1 MFLWSWMRGAS
12 VQQEYLT
19 LVWRHSAP
27 RAETDPC
34 MHATSVVPICGF
46 VHRKPSCRGALVRA
60 PDALNEVSWA
70 TLCLLCCLTT
80 PTVTSLSVRWKRLEL
95 AEPLPKGLIIVNGIV
110 CPDYSRNG
118 GGRSEGGRE
127 REREGCSSKRET
139 EDPFRRNPAHE
150 VSTPGFLPA
159 AASSGRLCRMIASS
173 KFYIRWNDFA
183 LPM

>member
-19 LVWRHSAP
+19 LVGRHSAP

-127 REREGCSSKRET
+127 RERERVVHRRGKLKAHFDATLLTR
-139 EDPFRRNPAHE
+139 FRLQ
-150 VSTPGFLPA
+150 GFFRQQHHQADCAGGSLQ
-159 AASSGRLCRMIASS
+159 ASSTSDTS
-173 KFYIRWNDFA
+173 DQE
-183 LPM
+183 